1 MAHPYSSL
9 NLGAVDD
16 ARDILPENEI
26 TISSHPSDTIR
37 IFTAHYGA
45 EFVYGYQF
53 VWQDGRSSFRNP
65 SPTIGRFR
73 TETDAVLHCIGFFK
87 HYRDYFHPDTF
98 ANILEAERKYL
109 KPVLPLV

>member
-16 ARDILPENEI
+16 AREILPENEI
-26 TISSHPSDTIR
+26 TVSRHPADTIR
-37 IFTAHYGA
+37 IFTARYGA

-53 VWQDGRSSFRNP
+53 CWSDGRTSYRNP

-73 TETDAVLHCIGFFK
+73 TENDARLHCIGFFK
-87 HYRDYFHPDTF
+87 HYRDYFHPDTLR
-98 ANILEAERKYL
+98 NIEAAERQLL
-109 KPVLPLV
+109 KPVLPID